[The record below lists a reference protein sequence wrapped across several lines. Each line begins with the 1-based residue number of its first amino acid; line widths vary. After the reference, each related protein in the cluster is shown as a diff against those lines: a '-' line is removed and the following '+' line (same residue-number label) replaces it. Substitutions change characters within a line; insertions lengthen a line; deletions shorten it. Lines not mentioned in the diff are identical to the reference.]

1 MFKRSEKSTNMS
13 HLQTKVGPFTA
24 NQIIGAIGKDHRG
37 ESDKVT
43 MEWLFEDEN
52 GDVVTLYDYK
62 ANACQYPTA
71 QILWIPNCSNL
82 VERRRFSQR
91 RRPRVLEVATRKG
104 KEFNNLQP
112 FRSSMGKNP

>member
-71 QILWIPNCSNL
+71 QILWSVGGFRKDVAHEFSKWLQEKVKNSITYNPFDPAWEKIPSGC
-82 VERRRFSQR
+82 
-91 RRPRVLEVATRKG
+91 
-104 KEFNNLQP
+104 
-112 FRSSMGKNP
+112 